1 MTVRIKLTAPHLKR
15 LNSPMSKRLS
25 NTCAAGILAFCAA
38 AASVLAASSA
48 LAQPA
53 LDAGPDALIER
64 YCVRCH
70 NERLRTGG
78 LVLEHLDPADPGAD
92 IEVWEKV
99 VRKLRGGMMPPPGAP
114 RPARAAYATLI
125 SGIESALD
133 THGAAA
139 PNPGRP
145 AVHRLNRTEYANAVR
160 DLLAVEIDAADLLPA
175 DNSGHGFDNVADVL
189 TLSPGLLERYLLAA
203 KKISRLAV
211 GDPTIRPATTTYDIP
226 YMTLVQNERLSED
239 LPFGSRGG
247 GAVRHYFPV
256 DGEYEIK
263 LRLQRNSLNIG
274 NEIRGLEVMNHI
286 DVRLDGERLELF
298 EMGGR
303 IYGRG
308 VYTDTEDIE
317 DERLRVRFTTT
328 AGMRTV
334 GVAFNRDHWYVEGVG
349 MSLLPPA
356 SDAYASGRQT
366 ERDYGRID
374 MGLDR
379 VSITG
384 PFNAARPTASAARGK
399 LFVCM
404 PSGPDDEAC
413 AAEILS
419 AVARRAYRRPLVED
433 DLDTLLEFHRH
444 GKNAGGSFDDG
455 IEQALIRVLT
465 DPDFLFRIERTPAGV
480 EPGTPYPIDDLE
492 LAARLSFF
500 LWSSIPDDELLETA
514 ASGQLRDPAVFELQV
529 RRMLADHRSNALIE
543 NFFGQWLLLRN
554 ISTVRPDPMA
564 FPEFDENLRA
574 AFERETALFLQGQ
587 VREDRPLTELLTA
600 DYTFANERLARHYGV
615 PNVYG
620 SHFRRVAL
628 PGGERA
634 GLLGQGSLLTVTS
647 YADRTSVVL
656 RGKFILENLLGT
668 PPPPPPANVPPL
680 ENTAVE
686 GSLRQRMEQHRKN
699 PVCASCHSQ
708 LDPLGFALE
717 NFDGIGKWRHVDGP
731 VAVDASGALPDGTP
745 FDGPST
751 FRDALLRQSDTFL
764 TALAERMLTY
774 ALGRGV
780 EPHDMPAV
788 RSILRET
795 AADGNRWSAL
805 ILNVARSVPF
815 QMRMSES

>member
-1 MTVRIKLTAPHLKR
+1 
-15 LNSPMSKRLS
+15 MSKRLS
-25 NTCAAGILAFCAA
+25 KASAAGLLAFCAA
-38 AASVLAASSA
+38 FGASPAARPA
-48 LAQPA
+48 LAQPGA
-53 LDAGPDALIER
+53 AETGAVIER

-70 NERLRTGG
+70 NERLQTGG
-78 LVLEHLDPADPGAD
+78 LVLEHLDPAHPAGAV
-92 IEVWEKV
+92 ETWEKV
-99 VRKLRGGMMPPPGAP
+99 VRKLRGGLMPPPGAP
-114 RPARAAYATLI
+114 RPDRSAYAALIADIETTLD
-125 SGIESALD
+125 A
-133 THGAAA
+133 HAAAA
-139 PNPGRP
+139 PDPGRP
-145 AVHRLNRTEYANAVR
+145 ALHRLNRTEYANAVR
-160 DLLAVEIDAADLLPA
+160 DLLALEIDAAGLLPA
-175 DNSGHGFDNVADVL
+175 DNSGHGFDNVAAVL

-211 GDPTIRPATTTYDIP
+211 GDTSIRPETTTYDIP
-226 YMTLVQNERLSED
+226 YMTLLQNERLSDD

-247 GAVRHYFPV
+247 TAIRHYFPV

-274 NEIRGLEVMNHI
+274 NEIRGLEVLNDI

-303 IYGRG
+303 TYGRG

-317 DERLRVRFTTT
+317 DERLRLRFTTT

-384 PFNAARPTASAARGK
+384 PFDAQRPVASAARSR
-399 LFVCM
+399 LFTCT
-404 PSGPDDEAC
+404 PAAADDEAC
-413 AAEILS
+413 AADIMQQ
-419 AVARRAYRRPLVED
+419 VARRAYRRPLVAD
-433 DLDTLLEFHRH
+433 DLDTLLAFFRD
-444 GKNAGGSFDDG
+444 GQQARGAFDDG

-465 DPDFLFRIERTPAGV
+465 DPDFLFRVERTPAGAA
-480 EPGTPYPIDDLE
+480 PGVPHAVSDLE
-492 LAARLSFF
+492 LASRLSFF
-500 LWSSIPDDELLETA
+500 LWSSIPDDELLA
-514 ASGQLRDPAVFELQV
+514 AAAAGELADPAVFERQV
-529 RRMLADHRSNALIE
+529 RRMLADERSNALID

-554 ISTVRPDPMA
+554 ISTVRPDPLA

-574 AFERETALFLQGQ
+574 AFARETERFLRSQ
-587 VREDRPLTELLTA
+587 VRGDRPLTELLTA
-600 DYTFANERLARHYGV
+600 DYTFANERLARHYGIGD
-615 PNVYG
+615 VYG

-628 PGGERA
+628 PANRQA
-634 GLLGQGSLLTVTS
+634 GLLGHGSLLTVTS

-668 PPPPPPANVPPL
+668 PPPPPPADVPPL
-680 ENTAVE
+680 ENTAVS

-699 PVCASCHSQ
+699 PVCANCHAQ

-717 NFDGIGKWRHVDGP
+717 NFDGIGKWRDVDGHVP
-731 VAVDASGALPDGTP
+731 VDASGALPDGTP
-745 FDGPST
+745 FDGPT
-751 FRDALLRQSDTFL
+751 AFRDALLSQSDTLL

-780 EPHDMPAV
+780 EAHDMPAV
-788 RSILRET
+788 RAILRQT
-795 AADGNRWSAL
+795 AADGNRWSSL
-805 ILNVARSVPF
+805 ILGVARSMPF
-815 QMRMSES
+815 RMRMAES

>member
-1 MTVRIKLTAPHLKR
+1 
-15 LNSPMSKRLS
+15 MSKRPS
-25 NTCAAGILAFCAA
+25 TTAAAAGMLAFCATAGA
-38 AASVLAASSA
+38 APAR
-48 LAQPA
+48 AQPA
-53 LDAGPDALIER
+53 AYTAPAAHIER

-78 LVLEHLDPADPGAD
+78 LVLEHLDPAAPGAAID
-92 IEVWEKV
+92 VWEKV
-99 VRKLRGGMMPPPGAP
+99 VRKLRGGLMPPPGAP
-114 RPARAAYATLI
+114 RPDRAAYTALI
-125 SGIESALD
+125 AGIESALD
-133 THGAAA
+133 AHGAGA

-160 DLLAVEIDAADLLPA
+160 DLLALEIDAAELLPA

-189 TLSPGLLERYLLAA
+189 TLSPGLLERQLLAA

-211 GDPTIRPATTTYDIP
+211 GDATMRPETTTYGIP

-247 GAVRHYFPV
+247 AAIRHYFPV

-274 NEIRGLEVMNHI
+274 NEIRGLEVLNHI

-303 IYGRG
+303 TYGRG

-317 DERLRVRFTTT
+317 DERLRVRFTAT

-384 PFNAARPTASAARGK
+384 PFNALRPAASAARRAIY
-399 LFVCM
+399 VCT
-404 PSGPDDEAC
+404 PAGPDDEEC

-419 AVARRAYRRPLVED
+419 AVARRAYRRPLAGG
-433 DLDTLLEFHRH
+433 DLDTLLKFYRD
-444 GKNAGGSFDDG
+444 GQRAAGVFDDG

-465 DPDFLFRIERTPAGV
+465 DPDFLFRIERTPAGAT
-480 EPGTPYPIDDLE
+480 PGAPYALGDLE
-492 LAARLSFF
+492 LASRLSFF
-500 LWSSIPDDELLETA
+500 LWSSIPDDELLDTA
-514 ASGQLRDPAVFELQV
+514 AAGRLRDPATFERQV
-529 RRMLADHRSNALIE
+529 RRMLADGRADALIE

-554 ISTVRPDPMA
+554 MSTVRPDPMA

-574 AFERETALFLQGQ
+574 AFERETELFLQSQIRG
-587 VREDRPLTELLTA
+587 DRPLTELLTA
-600 DYTFANERLARHYGV
+600 DYTFANERLARHYGI

-620 SHFRRVAL
+620 SRFRQVPL
-628 PGGERA
+628 PGGRRA
-634 GLLGQGSLLTVTS
+634 GLLGHGSLLTVTS

-656 RGKFILENLLGT
+656 RGKFILENMLGT
-668 PPPPPPANVPPL
+668 PPPPPPADVPPL

-699 PVCASCHSQ
+699 PVCANCHAQ

-717 NFDGIGKWRHVDGP
+717 NFDGIGKWRDVDGHVP
-731 VAVDASGALPDGTP
+731 VDASGALPDGTP
-745 FDGPST
+745 FDGPAA
-751 FRDALLRQSDTFL
+751 FRDVLLAQSDSFL
-764 TALAERMLTY
+764 TVLSERMLTY

-780 EPHDMPAV
+780 EAHDMPAV

-815 QMRMSES
+815 RMRMAEP

>member
-1 MTVRIKLTAPHLKR
+1 M
-15 LNSPMSKRLS
+15 
-25 NTCAAGILAFCAA
+25 
-38 AASVLAASSA
+38 
-48 LAQPA
+48 
-53 LDAGPDALIER
+53 
-64 YCVRCH
+64 
-70 NERLRTGG
+70 
-78 LVLEHLDPADPGAD
+78 
-92 IEVWEKV
+92 
-99 VRKLRGGMMPPPGAP
+99 
-114 RPARAAYATLI
+114 
-125 SGIESALD
+125 
-133 THGAAA
+133 
-139 PNPGRP
+139 
-145 AVHRLNRTEYANAVR
+145 
-160 DLLAVEIDAADLLPA
+160 
-175 DNSGHGFDNVADVL
+175 
-189 TLSPGLLERYLLAA
+189 
-203 KKISRLAV
+203 
-211 GDPTIRPATTTYDIP
+211 
-226 YMTLVQNERLSED
+226 
-239 LPFGSRGG
+239 
-247 GAVRHYFPV
+247 
-256 DGEYEIK
+256 
-263 LRLQRNSLNIG
+263 
-274 NEIRGLEVMNHI
+274 
-286 DVRLDGERLELF
+286 
-298 EMGGR
+298 
-303 IYGRG
+303 
-308 VYTDTEDIE
+308 
-317 DERLRVRFTTT
+317 
-328 AGMRTV
+328 
-334 GVAFNRDHWYVEGVG
+334 
-349 MSLLPPA
+349 
-356 SDAYASGRQT
+356 
-366 ERDYGRID
+366 
-374 MGLDR
+374 
-379 VSITG
+379 
-384 PFNAARPTASAARGK
+384 
-399 LFVCM
+399 
-404 PSGPDDEAC
+404 
-413 AAEILS
+413 
-419 AVARRAYRRPLVED
+419 
-433 DLDTLLEFHRH
+433 
-444 GKNAGGSFDDG
+444 
-455 IEQALIRVLT
+455 
-465 DPDFLFRIERTPAGV
+465 

-492 LAARLSFF
+492 LASRLSFF